1 CQENWI
7 NQQNIA
13 LGVLH
18 LIGEHSKWS
27 RSLDTIGFPSI
38 FDTLLSRIQVS
49 DKFTNLDKI
58 LQKQDFFASMANII
72 LNAPK

>member
-1 CQENWI
+1 QENWI

-38 FDTLLSRIQVS
+38 FDTLLSRIQVCKKETTS
-49 DKFTNLDKI
+49 ETLGFTR
-58 LQKQDFFASMANII
+58 FFVVVCFSM
-72 LNAPK
+72 LP